1 MVLDAEVEVLVK
13 GLLVSRGLMK
23 SAILQV
29 KSFGGNTGRSVAQM
43 PVAKLLTLVWSQR
56 P

>member
-1 MVLDAEVEVLVK
+1 MVLDAEVEALVTA
-13 GLLVSRGLMK
+13 LLVSRGLMK
-23 SAILQV
+23 SAILQA
-29 KSFGGNTGRSVAQM
+29 KSFGASTGRSVVRM